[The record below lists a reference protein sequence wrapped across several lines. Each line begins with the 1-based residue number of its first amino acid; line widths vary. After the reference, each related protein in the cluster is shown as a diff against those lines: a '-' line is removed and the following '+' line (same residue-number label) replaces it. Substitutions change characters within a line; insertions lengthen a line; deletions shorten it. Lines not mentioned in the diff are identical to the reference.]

1 MPYPKEYLIYCSIYN
16 RNPSENNPMSSFNV
30 WLINKKKEYN
40 LEERKE
46 DFITWLENFK
56 PGTHPLSQLQP
67 KEEDK
72 KGVGRI
78 MEKKLKAVI
87 EFAIEAKEEVVLELI
102 ESISKYDN
110 EDIKKTKIIKV
121 LFPELKIHEG
131 DKDVEEYLNIFK

>member
-16 RNPSENNPMSSFNV
+16 RNPSENNPMGSFNV
-30 WLINKKKEYN
+30 WLINKKKEYE
-40 LEERKE
+40 LEKPKE
-46 DFITWLENFK
+46 DFITWLENLK
-56 PGTHPLSQLQP
+56 PGTHPLSQLHA
-67 KEEDK
+67 KEEE
-72 KGVGRI
+72 KGGGRI

-87 EFAIEAKEEVVLELI
+87 EFAVEGKEEYVLELI
-102 ESISKYDN
+102 ENISKYDN